1 MRAMYFQIA
10 YLKHLITA
18 SNQHGIHS
26 PFVYDFITK
35 CLYKKSKFN
44 GTKSVKVL
52 LNCISYF
59 SVANFKISSKDSQI
73 QNRIRKEFD
82 LKGSEEGALDL
93 IFIDVPQSD
102 FLSIH
107 QERIY
112 NDTIILIDNIHKNK
126 DASNSWQILKQQEKV
141 TVSID
146 MLYCGLLFFRR
157 EQVKEHFK
165 IRI

>member
-1 MRAMYFQIA
+1 MYFQIA
-10 YLKHLITA
+10 YLKHLLTA
-18 SNQHGIHS
+18 SNQHGVHS

-44 GTKSVKVL
+44 GAKSVKVL
-52 LNCISYF
+52 LKSIPYF
-59 SVANFKISSKDSQI
+59 SIKSFKINSKDSRIKKQ
-73 QNRIRKEFD
+73 IRKEFD
-82 LKGSEEGALDL
+82 LKASEEGALDF
-93 IFIDVPQSD
+93 IFIDVPQAD
-102 FLSIH
+102 VLSIH
-107 QERIY
+107 QKNIH

-146 MLYCGLLFFRR
+146 MLYCGLLSFRK